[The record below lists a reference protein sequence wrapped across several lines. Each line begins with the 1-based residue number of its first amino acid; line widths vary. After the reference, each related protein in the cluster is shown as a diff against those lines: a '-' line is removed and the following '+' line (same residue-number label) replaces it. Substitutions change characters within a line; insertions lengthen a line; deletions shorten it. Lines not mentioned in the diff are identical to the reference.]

1 VEFRWLARNS
11 EWRWLRAR
19 VSQVTDETG
28 RDLTH
33 GIFIDVTEQ
42 KRLEEHIRQV
52 QKMEALG
59 QLTGGVAHDFNNI
72 LTVVV
77 GNGEL
82 LRASLPEHDD
92 RREDLDAILE
102 AGERGA
108 ALTRQLM
115 AFSRRD
121 VREPRPIDLRQ
132 LVTTLAPM
140 LRRVI
145 GEDVRLSLSLEPGLP
160 LVHADAGQLEQV
172 LVNLAVNARNAMPT
186 GGDLAISSQLLT
198 LTDEYVDGPAPVS
211 GQFVVLAVADTGCG
225 MDDATRQRAFE
236 PFFTTKPQGR
246 GTGLGLSTCYGII
259 KQTDG
264 HIHLD
269 SAPDRGTTVRMYLP
283 PMPGVEDESR
293 PGEDRGQGGLTGQ
306 ETILLVEDDA
316 HVRATVERVLIGAGY
331 HVITAVDGDH
341 AQAVAVTTSGPIHLI
356 VSDVV
361 MPGAAG
367 PEIVARLQSVLD
379 GTKVLFMSGYT
390 DHAQL
395 RDGVAKSGAH
405 FLRKPFAPVA
415 LLETV
420 REVLDA

>member
-1 VEFRWLARNS
+1 
-11 EWRWLRAR
+11 
-19 VSQVTDETG
+19 
-28 RDLTH
+28 
-33 GIFIDVTEQ
+33 
-42 KRLEEHIRQV
+42 
-52 QKMEALG
+52 
-59 QLTGGVAHDFNNI
+59 
-72 LTVVV
+72 
-77 GNGEL
+77 
-82 LRASLPEHDD
+82 
-92 RREDLDAILE
+92 
-102 AGERGA
+102 
-108 ALTRQLM
+108 M

-316 HVRATVERVLIGAGY
+316 HVRATVERVLTGAGY

-361 MPGAAG
+361 MPGATGANG
-367 PEIVARLQSVLD
+367 FRRKCAPLLATPSRSWAWSV
-379 GTKVLFMSGYT
+379 
-390 DHAQL
+390 
-395 RDGVAKSGAH
+395 
-405 FLRKPFAPVA
+405 
-415 LLETV
+415 
-420 REVLDA
+420 